1 MLKVYIEKI
10 NEIKGIR
17 YLCPHR
23 ERMWGEKGA
32 ETERD
37 RVTHTER
44 DGDRSKKGH
53 SFP

>member
-17 YLCPHR
+17 YLRTHR

-32 ETERD
+32 ETEWHTPREMETEV
-37 RVTHTER
+37 RKATHSPST
-44 DGDRSKKGH
+44 
-53 SFP
+53 